1 MEMDSSSAARGGSG
15 RLPTKDGPPFVTETH
30 IPSVIVRTAANAD
43 VDAMHE
49 LVRAAYS
56 PYIPTLGYAPPP
68 MRKNYTELLGKNPV
82 WVAVDA
88 DGVLIGLLELIV
100 EVDHVIVENLAVAPI
115 YHGRRTRTMAHGFCG
130 GRSATRGPQRA
141 EDLYKPTHAPQRRDL
156 QAPWLRGNRPPNGA
170 RNTESFPSEAS
181 HPGIDV
187 INAGSPGL
195 RRQWATSNV
204 GLSAGRVRR

>member
-1 MEMDSSSAARGGSG
+1 MEMDSSSAARGGGG

-88 DGVLIGLLELIV
+88 DSVLIGLLELIV
-100 EVDHVIVENLAVAPI
+100 EVDHVIVENFAVAPI
-115 YHGRRTRTMAHGFCG
+115 YHGRQL
-130 GRSATRGPQRA
+130 GRWLMDFA
-141 EDLYKPTHAPQRRDL
+141 EAEARR
-156 QAPWLRGNRPPNGA
+156 
-170 RNTESFPSEAS
+170 
-181 HPGIDV
+181 
-187 INAGSPGL
+187 
-195 RRQWATSNV
+195 V
-204 GLSAGRVRR
+204 GLSELRTYTNQLMPRNVAIYKHLGYEETDRRTEHGIPRVFLRKRLTPE